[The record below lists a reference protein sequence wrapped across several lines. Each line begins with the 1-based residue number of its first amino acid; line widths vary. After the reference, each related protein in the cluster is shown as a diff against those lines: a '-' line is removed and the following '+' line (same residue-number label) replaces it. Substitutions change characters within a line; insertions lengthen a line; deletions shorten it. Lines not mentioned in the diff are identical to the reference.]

1 MHGLGKTEAQLTS
14 LEGGTI
20 TRRHPWSAAGQVL
33 LPGSALFSLIPP
45 QSLVPTR
52 PQLPLRGSCSY
63 PGKGG
68 LVHMPG
74 LDKRSPRWRTKE
86 AFSLPPA
93 LSTQPH
99 CCSSK
104 KKLKQPMKL
113 VKEQQCAEA
122 IPPDS
127 TMGRR
132 AERAS
137 IPRDWLYSNAC
148 RSL

>member
-1 MHGLGKTEAQLTS
+1 MVS
-14 LEGGTI
+14 SW
-20 TRRHPWSAAGQVL
+20 PSA
-33 LPGSALFSLIPP
+33 
-45 QSLVPTR
+45 PTR
-52 PQLPLRGSCSY
+52 ICPLQSHSSPE
-63 PGKGG
+63 PGAYALSVPAEKEAA
-68 LVHMPG
+68 VIQVKEAWYICWG

-137 IPRDWLYSNAC
+137 IPGEWLYSSAC